1 MRCLAINQ
9 NYCFCFFAEDVALI
23 AILMIMMM
31 IMMIVMIMMIM
42 MMMVIKM
49 AAGRGVDQEF

>member
-1 MRCLAINQ
+1 MWCLAINQ

-23 AILMIMMM
+23 AIMMIMTM
-31 IMMIVMIMMIM
+31 IVTIMMMIVMIM
-42 MMMVIKM
+42 IKM